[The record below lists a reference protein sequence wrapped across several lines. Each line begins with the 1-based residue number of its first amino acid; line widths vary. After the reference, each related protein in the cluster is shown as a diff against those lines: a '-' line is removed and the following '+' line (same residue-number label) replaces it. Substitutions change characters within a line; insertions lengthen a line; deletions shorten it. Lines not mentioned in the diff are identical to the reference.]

1 MRFLSLDESSFALWV
16 HLKIADLATFRVI
29 VERTRRIASCRW
41 EFSSVSL
48 YCLLLSCLLRH
59 HSSLNWARITLH
71 PAVQTHATK
80 DLLVVV
86 SLWAPKNWQLA
97 YTDLS
102 AAYRIDSTLSL
113 SLSPLSRCRTDS
125 ICSKCSHRSEWER
138 QCARWS
144 ITCDSW
150 VAMCGQ
156 LTDILQ
162 TKKENRKRKKRI

>member
-113 SLSPLSRCRTDS
+113 FLCLLCLAAVRTVFAQSAHTEVNEKGSVQDDRLHAIPELPCADS
-125 ICSKCSHRSEWER
+125 
-138 QCARWS
+138 
-144 ITCDSW
+144 
-150 VAMCGQ
+150 
-156 LTDILQ
+156 
-162 TKKENRKRKKRI
+162 